1 MLTGAKAAS
10 PVSSC
15 CRLRPATWLSVV
27 HIVVVVSDG
36 VVVVYGNVVS
46 LVDCTTTPSP
56 GVNVMMNVLPDSV
69 VDVDVDVDVG
79 LGGVRVG

>member
-10 PVSSC
+10 PVSSGGC
-15 CRLRPATWLSVV
+15 ARPMTGLMVV
-27 HIVVVVSDG
+27 HTIVVVSDG

-69 VDVDVDVDVG
+69 VDVDVDVGLSVG
-79 LGGVRVG
+79 VG

>member
-1 MLTGAKAAS
+1 MSTGAKAAS

-36 VVVVYGNVVS
+36 VVVVGGNVVIE
-46 LVDCTTTPSP
+46 VTCTTLPP
-56 GVNVMMNVLPDSV
+56 DVIVIMNVLPDWAV
-69 VDVDVDVDVG
+69 GVDVG
-79 LGGVRVG
+79 LGGVGVG

>member
-27 HIVVVVSDG
+27 HEVVVVRSDRGG
-36 VVVVYGNVVS
+36 VIVLRNVVS
-46 LVDCTTTPSP
+46 EVTCTTTPTP
-56 GVNVMMNVLPDSV
+56 GVVVIMNVLPDSV
-69 VDVDVDVDVG
+69 VDVGVDVDLGEGVG
-79 LGGVRVG
+79 